1 MGHQETPARET
12 FHPTWLGAKVVKKR
26 GESLDTS
33 KARSAKGTRTFRL
46 RHPQEGEEEDQ
57 EGEDQEE
64 EDQEEEDQEEE
75 EPTPQTM
82 TTTMIEDIV
91 ASAEKRARHELQIA
105 LSDLTNR
112 VIQPRLGG

>member
-1 MGHQETPARET
+1 MGHQETPAHET
-12 FHPTWLGAKVVKKR
+12 FHPTWLSAKVAKKR
-26 GESLDTS
+26 GESLNTS

-64 EDQEEEDQEEE
+64 E

-91 ASAEKRARHELQIA
+91 ASAEKHARHELQIA
-105 LSDLTNR
+105 LSDLTN
-112 VIQPRLGG
+112 

>member
-1 MGHQETPARET
+1 MTGHQETPARET
-12 FHPTWLGAKVVKKR
+12 FHPTWLGAKVAKKR

-33 KARSAKGTRTFRL
+33 KARSAKGTRTFHP

-64 EDQEEEDQEEE
+64 E

-82 TTTMIEDIV
+82 TMTMIEDIV
-91 ASAEKRARHELQIA
+91 ASAEKRARRELQIT
-105 LSDLTNR
+105 LSNLTNR
-112 VIQPRLGG
+112 VIQPRLRG

>member
-1 MGHQETPARET
+1 MTGHQETPAHET
-12 FHPTWLGAKVVKKR
+12 FHPTWLGAKVTKKR

-46 RHPQEGEEEDQ
+46 HHPQEGEEEDQ

-64 EDQEEEDQEEE
+64 E

-82 TTTMIEDIV
+82 MTTMIEDI
-91 ASAEKRARHELQIA
+91 ATSTEKRAQHKLQIA

>member
-1 MGHQETPARET
+1 MTGHQETPARET
-12 FHPTWLGAKVVKKR
+12 FHPTWLGAKVAKKR

-64 EDQEEEDQEEE
+64 E
-75 EPTPQTM
+75 EPTPQMM

-91 ASAEKRARHELQIA
+91 ASAEKRARRELQIA
-105 LSDLTNR
+105 LSDLINR
-112 VIQPRLGG
+112 AIQPRLGG

>member
-1 MGHQETPARET
+1 MTGHQETPARET
-12 FHPTWLGAKVVKKR
+12 FHPTWLGAKVAKKR

-33 KARSAKGTRTFRL
+33 KARLAKGTRTFRL
-46 RHPQEGEEEDQ
+46 CHPQEGEEEDQ

-64 EDQEEEDQEEE
+64 E
-75 EPTPQTM
+75 EPTPQ
-82 TTTMIEDIV
+82 TMIEDIV
-91 ASAEKRARHELQIA
+91 ASTEKRARREHQIA

>member
-1 MGHQETPARET
+1 M
-12 FHPTWLGAKVVKKR
+12 
-26 GESLDTS
+26 S
-33 KARSAKGTRTFRL
+33 KARSAKGTRTFCL

-64 EDQEEEDQEEE
+64 E

-82 TTTMIEDIV
+82 TMIEDIV
-91 ASAEKRARHELQIA
+91 TSAEKRAQRELQIP

-112 VIQPRLGG
+112 AIQPRLGG

>member
-1 MGHQETPARET
+1 MTGHQETPARKT
-12 FHPTWLGAKVVKKR
+12 FHPTWLGAKVAKKR

-57 EGEDQEE
+57 KG
-64 EDQEEEDQEEE
+64 EDQEEE

-82 TTTMIEDIV
+82 MMTMIEDIV
-91 ASAEKRARHELQIA
+91 TSAEKRARREHQIA

>member
-1 MGHQETPARET
+1 VHDTARKT
-12 FHPTWLGAKVVKKR
+12 FHPTWLGAKVVKKQ

-33 KARSAKGTRTFRL
+33 KACSAKGTRTFRL

-64 EDQEEEDQEEE
+64 E
-75 EPTPQTM
+75 EPTPQM
-82 TTTMIEDIV
+82 MMTTMIEDIV
-91 ASAEKRARHELQIA
+91 ASAEKRARRELQIA

-112 VIQPRLGG
+112 AIQPRLVG

>member
-12 FHPTWLGAKVVKKR
+12 FHPTWLSVKVAKKR

-33 KARSAKGTRTFRL
+33 KACSAKGTRTFCL
-46 RHPQEGEEEDQ
+46 HHPQEGEEEDQ

-64 EDQEEEDQEEE
+64 E

-82 TTTMIEDIV
+82 IDDNDRRHRRERRE
-91 ASAEKRARHELQIA
+91 ACSART
-105 LSDLTNR
+105 SNR
-112 VIQPRLGG
+112 PE